1 MTDDD
6 RPGDS
11 AEAIIEEL
19 LATPVGRRWLMK
31 AGLGSA
37 AALGAGMS
45 LPASAPAAARQQDR
59 PGPKERDFHFAL
71 GHARGVKR
79 MRLIA
84 NTQEYTLKRH
94 TKASRARLREEEGG
108 VWQHANLSK
117 LTHHVEGV
125 PLPADRAV
133 VLSVRG
139 MMGDTE
145 VLVAQHMHVPVAT
158 TRKLARAAQ
167 RSKRGLKTVRGSGKR
182 LASLGLKASQVT
194 TPRHVVQLDSLVD
207 TTTTAQTWVMMHPN
221 VATVDPTAAKT
232 TQNLLSVPPAQGSVD
247 ALQRKITT
255 MGKAGTPWATHPKI
269 TGADGVTPMQFQ
281 IEGELQE
288 VTTFKLADDDK
299 LHGNLKDALTAGVRA
314 VRNSPDLG
322 AVIDKPLDATPAAA
336 AKTWVQPSGMVPQSQ
351 PYAPPTQ
358 LGDAGLQVKIKNPGD
373 LFGTRTV
380 VKGQFSDNKVDLTLY
395 NNWVRWVQ
403 VYVQYLGAND
413 TNLSYSS
420 GRTWPGSFP
429 DTPNCEGLVLLPQI
443 FTVLGIP
450 IWDTNTMDVPLTFP
464 DGAHTARL
472 LFCGLGSSINQGDWT
487 QYFAA
492 GTYPTDAIAPK
503 DEVLLPSLVTGIF
516 TIGLTAFALAADF
529 AVATSFAAI
538 RSAIGSGSAAATE
551 LAEIARTIGTT
562 LTNVE
567 TVALAVGSG
576 AATTA
581 DIETNGNS
589 ADVWSILLEFGTMLP
604 KLLFRPNMDVF
615 WIKVASDVIG
625 GFTGYRI
632 ANAIPF
638 IGEVLAAIAVI
649 GDVATLAEECAE
661 TIVAPWVIENEVNL
675 VYAAKVT
682 ASRDST
688 NSSTWPTTARN
699 WSLQANID
707 GAAVLAPI
715 TGTVNDDPDRGTR
728 TEPLE
733 LDVQAPFGGST
744 IQWSFTLTDAAGNQ
758 VGTGVSAKFPN
769 NDQNNTASVVP
780 ITFEQIPVP
789 IDDKTT
795 FERTDTTCF
804 TDTANG
810 YTWSSRVTSSGTVAD
825 KGIQSVAGASISTLA
840 GVAGVVWEQGD
851 KFYVRGVPTG
861 QDAATIKLGQATAN
875 GFGRRPFLL
884 LDPFVTKTSAGNH
897 VLLEPDD
904 SLPVYYVRK
913 VTLDPVSG
921 APTWDPKVSYGTFT
935 LPISAAA
942 LHSSGRVVAVNTDTG
957 RLATIL
963 PANPDRPALAAYS
976 AGTGDTVGLLQSPV
990 AVAVTNPGTVLVL
1003 EAAATQIAAFDLNG
1017 NPVRYFPAAGTTR
1030 RGLVRGQRQASDQ
1043 GSFTLKLPAASYLDL
1058 AVDGAGQMYVLYHTG
1073 DGTAPADYRVDIYT
1087 AAGVLLNSA
1096 SSGVNVPHLAVDN
1109 WRSLFAPNFD
1119 PLSDLQTGKTVI
1131 DTALGVAEPSVSRFD
1146 PVNAAKATRRRQR
1159 RRRRRGRAAR

>member
-1 MTDDD
+1 MMTDDD
-6 RPGDS
+6 RTGD
-11 AEAIIEEL
+11 AGEALIEEL

-37 AALGAGMS
+37 AALGAGMN
-45 LPASAPAAARQQDR
+45 LPASAPAAARQQEER
-59 PGPKERDFHFAL
+59 PKPKERDLHFAL
-71 GHARGVKR
+71 GHVRGVKR
-79 MRLIA
+79 LRLIA
-84 NTQEYTLKRH
+84 NTQEYQLKRH

-108 VWQHANLSK
+108 IWSHADLSK
-117 LTHHVEGV
+117 LSHHVKGV

-133 VLSVRG
+133 VLSVHG
-139 MMGDTE
+139 TMGDVD
-145 VLVAQHMHVPVAT
+145 VLVAHHMHVPVAT
-158 TRKLARAAQ
+158 TRAIARAAQ
-167 RSKRGLKTVRGSGKR
+167 RSKRSLKSVRGSGKR
-182 LASLGLKASQVT
+182 LAALGLKASNIT

-207 TTTTAQTWVMMHPN
+207 TATTAQTFVMMHPN

-232 TQNLLSVPPAQGSVD
+232 TQNLLAGQSSVGD
-247 ALQRKITT
+247 LQSRITK
-255 MGKAGTPWATHPKI
+255 MGKAGNPWATYPKI
-269 TGADGVTPMQFQ
+269 TGADGKTPMQFQ
-281 IEGELQE
+281 IDGQLQE
-288 VTTFKLADDDK
+288 VKTFRLSDDK
-299 LHGNLKDALTAGVRA
+299 TLQGLVKSALTTGVKI
-314 VRNSPDLG
+314 VRNSADLG
-322 AVIDKPLDATPAAA
+322 AVIDQPLDATPAAA
-336 AKTWVQPSGMVPQSQ
+336 TKTWVQSSGMVPQSQ

-358 LGDAGLQVKIKNPGD
+358 LGAAGLQVQIKNPGD

-380 VKGQFSDNKVDLTLY
+380 LNGAYSNQQVPLKLY

-413 TNLSYSS
+413 TNMSYNGS
-420 GRTWPGSFP
+420 RTWPGSFP
-429 DTPNCEGLVLLPQI
+429 DTRNGLGVGTLPQI

-450 IWDTNTMDVPLTFP
+450 IWDTNTLDATLTFP

-487 QYFAA
+487 QYFQP
-492 GTYPTDAIAPK
+492 GTYQTDAIAPTE
-503 DEVLLPSLVTGIF
+503 EVLFPSLVTGIF
-516 TIGLTAFALAADF
+516 TIGLTAFALAADY
-529 AVATSFAAI
+529 AVAASWLAV
-538 RSAIGSGSAAATE
+538 RESLQSGSKAVTE
-551 LAEIARTIGTT
+551 LSEIIRDIAST

-567 TVALAVGSG
+567 TVAMAVGAGS
-576 AATTA
+576 ATTA
-581 DIETNGNS
+581 DIEANGGSATNI
-589 ADVWSILLEFGTMLP
+589 WSILLEFGTILP

-615 WIKVASDVIG
+615 WLKIAADVIG

-638 IGEVLAAIAVI
+638 IGEVLAVI
-649 GDVATLAEECAE
+649 SVLGDVATLAEECAE

-682 ASRDST
+682 VSRDST

-728 TEPLE
+728 TAPLE
-733 LDVQAPFGGST
+733 LDVQAPFGGTT
-744 IQWSFTLTDAAGNQ
+744 IQWSFTLTDAGGNQ
-758 VGTGVSAKFPN
+758 VGTGVSAKFTN
-769 NDQNNTASVVP
+769 NDPNNTASVVA

-789 IDDKTT
+789 IDAKTT

-804 TDTANG
+804 SETANG

-825 KGIQSVAGASISTLA
+825 KGIQGVAGASISTLA

-861 QDAATIKLGQATAN
+861 QDGATIQLGPATAN
-875 GFGRRPFLL
+875 GFSRRPFLL
-884 LDPFVTKTSAGNH
+884 LDPFVEKTSAGNH
-897 VLLEPDD
+897 VLLEPDET
-904 SLPVYYVRK
+904 LPEYHVRK
-913 VTLDPVSG
+913 VTLDPVTS
-921 APTWDPKVSYGTFT
+921 APTWDPTVSYGTFL

-963 PANPDRPALAAYS
+963 PANPDRPALAGYS
-976 AGTGDTVGLLQSPV
+976 AGTGDQAGLLQSPV
-990 AVAVTNPGTVLVL
+990 AIAVTNAGTVLIL

-1030 RGLVRGQRQASDQ
+1030 RALVRGQRQASGQ
-1043 GSFTLKLPAASYLDL
+1043 GSFTMPLPAASYLDL

-1087 AAGVLLNSA
+1087 PAGALLNSA
-1096 SSGVNVPHLAVDN
+1096 SAGVNVPHLAVDH

-1119 PLSDLQTGKTVI
+1119 ALSDLTTGKLHI
-1131 DTALGVAEPSVSRFD
+1131 DPALKVAEPSVSRFD
-1146 PVNAAKATRRRQR
+1146 PINAASATRR
-1159 RRRRRGRAAR
+1159 RRRRRGRRRAAR